1 MVERQAG
8 RGVVGQLV
16 VLIRP
21 GVVFLVAMVAAG
33 SPAAQPPPPAADL
46 ASPEAALRSYW
57 GLLDWREQALRERGP
72 VDPTEAAYHRQMM
85 EITAG
90 RTRQFYQSVQSL
102 IQARRRTR
110 LERRI
115 ISHMQE
121 SPQRAVIVA
130 NIRNVT
136 PVPKGAK
143 PSAALV
149 RQRKKGEDFRY
160 VLALDATQWK
170 VLEVWSLSM
179 GPRLLYAPSAAE
191 YPAFVPPQ

>member
-1 MVERQAG
+1 M
-8 RGVVGQLV
+8 VGQLV
-16 VLIRP
+16 VLTRH
-21 GVVFLVAMVAAG
+21 GVVLLAAMAAAAG
-33 SPAAQPPPPAADL
+33 AAAQSSSPPAADL

-57 GLLDWREQALRERGP
+57 RLLDWREQALRERGP
-72 VDPTEAAYHRQMM
+72 VDPTEAAYQRQMM

-90 RTRQFYQSVQSL
+90 RTRQFYQSVQSVVE
-102 IQARRRTR
+102 ARRRTK
-110 LERRI
+110 LERKI
-115 ISHMQE
+115 VSNTQE

-136 PVPKGAK
+136 PVPRGAK
-143 PSAALV
+143 PSPALV
-149 RQRKKGEDFRY
+149 RQRKKGEDFKY

-179 GPRLLYAPSAAE
+179 GPRLLYTPFAAE